1 MYKNIFK
8 GLFLKRINRFLAL
21 VEIDGK
27 IENVHIKNT
36 SRCDEIFI
44 PGAICYLEKSS
55 NPNRKTKYTLISAE
69 KNGMIINLDS
79 QIPNKII
86 YDAIVEGKILS
97 NLNPVDVKREVS
109 YKSSRFD
116 IAFYSQSENK
126 KYFLEVKGVSLEENG
141 VSLEENGIA
150 AFPGAPTT
158 RGKKHLDEL
167 VDAVG
172 EGYGAVVV
180 FLIQLEM
187 ANLLVPNYNM
197 DKDFSKALIR
207 AKENNVLLKAYN
219 SIVTKDSIK
228 INKEVPISFEEKYRD
243 NFRI

>member
-8 GLFLKRINRFLAL
+8 GHFVKRINRFLAL
-21 VEIDGK
+21 VDINGK
-27 IENVHIKNT
+27 IESVHIKNT
-36 SRCDEIFI
+36 SRCGEIFI

-69 KNGMIINLDS
+69 KNGILINLDS

-86 YDAIVEGKILS
+86 FDAIVEGKILS
-97 NLNPVDVKREVS
+97 SLKPADMKREVN

-116 IAFYSQSENK
+116 ISFYSQSEDK

-141 VSLEENGIA
+141 IA
-150 AFPGAPTT
+150 AFPGALTT

-167 VDAVG
+167 VDAVS
-172 EGYGAVVV
+172 EGYGAIFV
-180 FLIQLEM
+180 FLIQLEN

-197 DKDFSKALIR
+197 DKDFSMALIR

-243 NFRI
+243 NLRI

>member
-1 MYKNIFK
+1 M
-8 GLFLKRINRFLAL
+8 L
-21 VEIDGK
+21 
-27 IENVHIKNT
+27 
-36 SRCDEIFI
+36 
-44 PGAICYLEKSS
+44 
-55 NPNRKTKYTLISAE
+55 
-69 KNGMIINLDS
+69 INLDS

-86 YDAIVEGKILS
+86 YDAIIEGKILS
-97 NLNPVDVKREVS
+97 NLDAVDVKRELC

-116 IAFYSQSENK
+116 MAFYSKSENK
-126 KYFLEVKGVSLEENG
+126 KYFLEVKGVSLEENE
-141 VSLEENGIA
+141 VA
-150 AFPGAPTT
+150 AFPGAPTK

-167 VDAVG
+167 VDAVS

-180 FLIQLEM
+180 FLIQFEM

-197 DKDFSKALIR
+197 DKDFSQALIR

-219 SIVTKDSIK
+219 TIVTEDSIK

>member
-8 GLFLKRINRFLAL
+8 GHFVKRINRFLAL

-27 IENVHIKNT
+27 LENVHIKNT
-36 SRCDEIFI
+36 SRCGEIFI

-55 NPNRKTKYTLISAE
+55 NPIRKTKYTLISAE
-69 KNGMIINLDS
+69 KNGILINLDS

-86 YDAIVEGKILS
+86 FDTIVEGKILS
-97 NLNPVDVKREVS
+97 SLKPADMKREVT

-116 IAFYSQSENK
+116 ISFYSKSEDK
-126 KYFLEVKGVSLEENG
+126 KYFLEVKG

-167 VDAVG
+167 VDAVS
-172 EGYGAVVV
+172 EGYGAIIV
-180 FLIQLEM
+180 FLIQLEN

-197 DKDFSKALIR
+197 DKDFSMALIR

>member
-8 GLFLKRINRFLAL
+8 GHFAKRINRFLAL
-21 VEIDGK
+21 VDIDGK
-27 IENVHIKNT
+27 LESVHIKNT

-69 KNGMIINLDS
+69 KNGILINLDS

-86 YDAIVEGKILS
+86 FDAIVEGKILS
-97 NLNPVDVKREVS
+97 SLKPADMKREVT

-116 IAFYSQSENK
+116 ISFYSQSEDK
-126 KYFLEVKGVSLEENG
+126 KYFLEVKG

-167 VDAVG
+167 VDAVS
-172 EGYGAVVV
+172 ESYGAIIV
-180 FLIQLEM
+180 FLIQLEN

-197 DKDFSKALIR
+197 DKDFSMALIR

-228 INKEVPISFEEKYRD
+228 INKEVLISFEEKYRD

>member
-1 MYKNIFK
+1 MYKNIYK
-8 GLFLKRINRFLAL
+8 GHFLKRINRFLAL

-36 SRCDEIFI
+36 SRCGEIFI

-97 NLNPVDVKREVS
+97 NLSPVDVKREVC

-116 IAFYSQSENK
+116 IAFYSQSEKK

-141 VSLEENGIA
+141 IA
-150 AFPGAPTT
+150 SFPGAPTT

>member
-8 GLFLKRINRFLAL
+8 GHFVKRINRFLAL
-21 VEIDGK
+21 VDIDGK
-27 IENVHIKNT
+27 LESVHIKNT

-69 KNGMIINLDS
+69 KNGILINLDS

-86 YDAIVEGKILS
+86 FDAIVEGKILS
-97 NLNPVDVKREVS
+97 SLKPADMKREVT

-116 IAFYSQSENK
+116 ISFYSQSEDK
-126 KYFLEVKGVSLEENG
+126 KYFLEVKG

-167 VDAVG
+167 VDAVS
-172 EGYGAVVV
+172 EGYGAIIV
-180 FLIQLEM
+180 FLIQLEN

-197 DKDFSKALIR
+197 DKDFSMALIR

-228 INKEVPISFEEKYRD
+228 INKEVLISFEEKYRD

>member
-1 MYKNIFK
+1 MYKNIYK
-8 GLFLKRINRFLAL
+8 GHFLKRINRFLAL
-21 VEIDGK
+21 VEIDWK

-36 SRCDEIFI
+36 SRCGEIFI

-116 IAFYSQSENK
+116 IDFYSQSENK

-141 VSLEENGIA
+141 IA
-150 AFPGAPTT
+150 SFPGAPTT

-172 EGYGAVVV
+172 EGYGAVVI

-187 ANLLVPNYNM
+187 ANLLIPNYNM
-197 DKDFSKALIR
+197 DKDFSNALIR

-228 INKEVPISFEEKYRD
+228 INKEVPINFEEKYRD

>member
-8 GLFLKRINRFLAL
+8 GHFVKRLNRLLAL
-21 VEIDGK
+21 VDINGK
-27 IENVHIKNT
+27 IESVHIKNT
-36 SRCDEIFI
+36 SRCGEIFI

-69 KNGMIINLDS
+69 KNGILINLDS

-86 YDAIVEGKILS
+86 FDAIVEGKILS
-97 NLNPVDVKREVS
+97 SLKPADIKREVN

-116 IAFYSQSENK
+116 ISFYSQSEDK
-126 KYFLEVKGVSLEENG
+126 KYFLEVKG

-167 VDAVG
+167 VDAVS
-172 EGYGAVVV
+172 EGYGAIFV
-180 FLIQLEM
+180 FLIQLEN

-197 DKDFSKALIR
+197 DKDFSMALIR

-243 NFRI
+243 NLRI

>member
-8 GLFLKRINRFLAL
+8 GHFVKRINRFLAL
-21 VEIDGK
+21 VDIDGK
-27 IENVHIKNT
+27 LESVHIKNT

-44 PGAICYLEKSS
+44 PGAICYLEKSL

-69 KNGMIINLDS
+69 KNGILINLDS

-86 YDAIVEGKILS
+86 FDAIVEGKILS
-97 NLNPVDVKREVS
+97 SLKPADMKREVT

-116 IAFYSQSENK
+116 ISFYSQSEDK
-126 KYFLEVKGVSLEENG
+126 KYFLEVKG

-167 VDAVG
+167 VDAVS
-172 EGYGAVVV
+172 EGYGAIIV
-180 FLIQLEM
+180 FLIQLEN

-197 DKDFSKALIR
+197 DKAF
-207 AKENNVLLKAYN
+207 
-219 SIVTKDSIK
+219 
-228 INKEVPISFEEKYRD
+228 PWH
-243 NFRI
+243 

>member
-1 MYKNIFK
+1 MYKNIYK
-8 GLFLKRINRFLAL
+8 GHFLKRINRFLAL

-36 SRCDEIFI
+36 SRCGEIFI

-141 VSLEENGIA
+141 IA
-150 AFPGAPTT
+150 SFPGAPTT

-172 EGYGAVVV
+172 EGYGAVVI

-187 ANLLVPNYNM
+187 ANLLIPNYNM
-197 DKDFSKALIR
+197 DKDFSNALIR

-228 INKEVPISFEEKYRD
+228 INKEVPINFEEKYRD

>member
-1 MYKNIFK
+1 MYKNIVK
-8 GLFLKRINRFLAL
+8 GLFVKRINRFLAL
-21 VEIDGK
+21 VDIDGK

-36 SRCDEIFI
+36 SRCSEIFI
-44 PGAICYLEKSS
+44 PDTICYLEKNS

-69 KNGMIINLDS
+69 KNGILINLDS

-86 YDAIVEGKILS
+86 FDAIVEGKILS
-97 NLNPVDVKREVS
+97 SLKPIDVKREVT
-109 YKSSRFD
+109 YGSSRFD
-116 IAFYSQSENK
+116 ISFYSQGENR
-126 KYFLEVKGVSLEENG
+126 KYFLEVKG

-167 VDAVG
+167 VEATR
-172 EGYGAVVV
+172 EGYGAIVV
-180 FLIQLEM
+180 FLIQLEN
-187 ANLLVPNYNM
+187 ANLLIPNYNM
-197 DKDFSKALIR
+197 DRDFAKALIR
-207 AKENNVLLKAYN
+207 AKDNNVLIKAFNSVVTKN
-219 SIVTKDSIK
+219 SIN

>member
-1 MYKNIFK
+1 MYKDIFK
-8 GLFLKRINRFLAL
+8 GTFVKRINRFLAL
-21 VEIDGK
+21 VNIDGK

-36 SRCDEIFI
+36 SRCGEIFI
-44 PGAICYLEKSS
+44 PGAICYLEKTS
-55 NPNRKTKYTLISAE
+55 NPNRKTKYTLISAD
-69 KNGMIINLDS
+69 KNGILINLDS

-86 YDAIVEGKILS
+86 FDAIDEGKILS
-97 NLNPVDVKREVS
+97 SLEPVDLKREVC

-116 IAFYSQSENK
+116 MAFYSQSEDK
-126 KYFLEVKGVSLEENG
+126 KYFLEVKG

-167 VDAVG
+167 VDAVS

-180 FLIQLEM
+180 FLIQLEK

-197 DKDFSKALIR
+197 DKDFTEALIR

-219 SIVTKDSIK
+219 SIVTEDSIK
-228 INKEVPISFEEKYRD
+228 INKEVPISFEKKYRD

>member
-21 VEIDGK
+21 VEIDEK

-141 VSLEENGIA
+141 IA

-172 EGYGAVVV
+172 EGYGAIVV

-228 INKEVPISFEEKYRD
+228 INKEVPINFEEKYRD

>member
-1 MYKNIFK
+1 MYKDIFK
-8 GLFLKRINRFLAL
+8 GHFLKRINRFLAL
-21 VEIDGK
+21 VEIDEK

-36 SRCDEIFI
+36 SRCGEIFI

-97 NLNPVDVKREVS
+97 NLSPVDVKREVC

-141 VSLEENGIA
+141 IA

-167 VDAVG
+167 VDAVS

-180 FLIQLEM
+180 FLIQLET
-187 ANLLVPNYNM
+187 ASLLVPNYNM

-207 AKENNVLLKAYN
+207 AKENKVLLKAYN